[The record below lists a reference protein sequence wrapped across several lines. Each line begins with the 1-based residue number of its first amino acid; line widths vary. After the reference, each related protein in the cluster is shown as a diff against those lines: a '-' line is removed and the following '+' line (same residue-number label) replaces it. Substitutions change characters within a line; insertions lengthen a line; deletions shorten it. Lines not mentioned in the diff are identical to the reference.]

1 VPTQLINPLQ
11 SLTSYPNP
19 SSFIQYFFGKSSDLL
34 SDDKAAAAVRRL
46 EGMPQV
52 SVSSNQTPQISVGG
66 QGVKRLFYCGG
77 PQEKRNQPNF
87 K

>member
-1 VPTQLINPLQ
+1 MELITIATP
-11 SLTSYPNP
+11 LTSYPYP
-19 SSFIQYFFGKSSDLL
+19 SCLFIVQYFFGKSSDLL

-52 SVSSNQTPQISVGG
+52 SASSNQAPQISVGG